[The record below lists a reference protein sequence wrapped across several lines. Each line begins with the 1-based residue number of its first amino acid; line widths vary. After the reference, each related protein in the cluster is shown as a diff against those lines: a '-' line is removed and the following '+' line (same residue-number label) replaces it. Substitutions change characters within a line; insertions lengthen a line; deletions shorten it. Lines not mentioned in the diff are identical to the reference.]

1 MRLSRAIMALALG
14 ITLAGCALLFGGGD
28 PAQLYRFGA
37 EPAPTVQVSGGK
49 FGVLKSTT
57 DFVEAAASDKILTVT
72 QGEAAYIKDAR
83 WVSPAAI
90 LFDELVDRT
99 FQGSSGRA
107 RLITR
112 GEVAKA
118 DYVLKLDVRTF
129 EARYPAPKMAP
140 EVVVETRA
148 MLTRNDNRELVA
160 EQVFTSRVQAGDNRV
175 SAIVDAYDRAS
186 DQVVSDIY
194 AWVNSGGAIRSTLK
208 TEQPEQIL
216 VQ

>member
-1 MRLSRAIMALALG
+1 MRLSRAFIALALAVPVG
-14 ITLAGCALLFGGGD
+14 ACALLSGGD

-37 EPAPTVQVSGGK
+37 EPAPTMSVEGAK

-57 DFVEAAASDKILTVT
+57 DFVAAAASDKILTVT
-72 QGEAAYIKDAR
+72 RGEAAYIKDAR
-83 WVSPAAI
+83 WVSPASV

-129 EARYPAPKMAP
+129 EARYPGPKLAP

-148 MLTRNDNRELVA
+148 TLTRSDTRELVA
-160 EQVFTSRVQAGDNRV
+160 EEVFTSRVQAGENRV
-175 SAIVDAYDRAS
+175 SAIVAAYDQAA
-186 DQVVSDIY
+186 DEVISDIY

-208 TEQPEQIL
+208 AEQPEEIL

>member
-1 MRLSRAIMALALG
+1 MDAVGL
-14 ITLAGCALLFGGGD
+14 
-28 PAQLYRFGA
+28 
-37 EPAPTVQVSGGK
+37 K

-57 DFVEAAASDKILTVT
+57 DFVAAAASDKILTVT
-72 QGEAAYIKDAR
+72 RGEAAYIKDAR
-83 WVSPAAI
+83 WVSPASV
-90 LFDELVDRT
+90 LFDEAVDRT
-99 FQGSSGRA
+99 FQGSTGRA

-129 EARYPAPKMAP
+129 EARYPGPKLAP

-160 EQVFTSRVQAGDNRV
+160 EEVFTSRVQAGENRV
-175 SAIVDAYDRAS
+175 GSIVAAYDQATEE
-186 DQVVSDIY
+186 VISDIY

>member
-1 MRLSRAIMALALG
+1 MRLSRAIVALALAMPLG
-14 ITLAGCALLFGGGD
+14 ACALLGGGE

-37 EPAPTVQVSGGK
+37 EPAPTVSVEGAK
-49 FGVLKSTT
+49 FGVMKGAT
-57 DFVEAAASDKILTVT
+57 DFVGAAASDKILTVT

-83 WVSPAAI
+83 WVSPAAV
-90 LFDELVDRT
+90 LFDEAVDRT
-99 FQGSSGRA
+99 FQGSTGRA

-112 GEVAKA
+112 GEMAKA
-118 DYVLKLDVRTF
+118 EYVLKLDVRTF
-129 EARYPAPKMAP
+129 ETRYPGP

-160 EQVFTSRVQAGDNRV
+160 EQVFTSRVQAGENRV
-175 SAIVDAYDRAS
+175 SAIVAAYDQAT
-186 DQVVSDIY
+186 DEVISDIY

-216 VQ
+216 IQ

>member
-1 MRLSRAIMALALG
+1 MRLSRAIVALALG
-14 ITLAGCALLFGGGD
+14 APLAGCALLFGGGD

-37 EPAPTVQVSGGK
+37 EPAPTASVAGSK

-83 WVSPAAI
+83 WVSPASV
-90 LFDELVDRT
+90 LFDEAVDRT
-99 FQGSSGRA
+99 FQGSSSRA
-107 RLITR
+107 RLVTR

-129 EARYPAPKMAP
+129 EARYPGPKLAP

-148 MLTRNDNRELVA
+148 MLTRNDNREMVA
-160 EQVFTSRVQAGDNRV
+160 EEVFTSRVQAGENRV
-175 SAIVDAYDRAS
+175 GSIVAAYDQAT
-186 DQVVSDIY
+186 DDVISDIY
-194 AWVNSGGAIRSTLK
+194 AWVNSGGAVRSTLK
-208 TEQPEQIL
+208 TEQPEQIR

>member
-1 MRLSRAIMALALG
+1 MIS
-14 ITLAGCALLFGGGD
+14 
-28 PAQLYRFGA
+28 
-37 EPAPTVQVSGGK
+37 
-49 FGVLKSTT
+49 
-57 DFVEAAASDKILTVT
+57 
-72 QGEAAYIKDAR
+72 
-83 WVSPAAI
+83 
-90 LFDELVDRT
+90 
-99 FQGSSGRA
+99 RA
-107 RLITR
+107 RLVTR

-129 EARYPAPKMAP
+129 EARYPGPKLAP

-160 EQVFTSRVQAGDNRV
+160 EEVFISRVQASENRV
-175 SAIVDAYDRAS
+175 GSIVAAYDQAT
-186 DQVVSDIY
+186 DEVISDIY

>member
-1 MRLSRAIMALALG
+1 MRLSRAIVALALG
-14 ITLAGCALLFGGGD
+14 VPLGACALLGGGD

-37 EPAPTVQVSGGK
+37 EPAPTVSVEGAK

-57 DFVEAAASDKILTVT
+57 DFVAAAASDKILTVT

-83 WVSPAAI
+83 WVSPASV
-90 LFDELVDRT
+90 LFDEALDRT
-99 FQGSSGRA
+99 FQGSTGRA

-118 DYVLKLDVRTF
+118 EYVLKLDVRTF
-129 EARYPAPKMAP
+129 ETRYPGP

-160 EQVFTSRVQAGDNRV
+160 EEVFTSRVQASENRV
-175 SAIVDAYDRAS
+175 
-186 DQVVSDIY
+186 
-194 AWVNSGGAIRSTLK
+194 
-208 TEQPEQIL
+208 
-216 VQ
+216 